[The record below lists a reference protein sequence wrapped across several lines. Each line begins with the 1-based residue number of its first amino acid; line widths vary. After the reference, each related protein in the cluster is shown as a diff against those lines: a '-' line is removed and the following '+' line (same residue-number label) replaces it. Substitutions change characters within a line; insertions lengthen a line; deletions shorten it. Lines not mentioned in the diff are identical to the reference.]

1 MREATSTSSSSRVVL
16 TIPLCHIVW
25 QIQAVGRRRSYSNL
39 PELQERIRSL
49 FGDKGYPEKCG
60 NPVNAAMVCR
70 LGRWP
75 GSPEP
80 AGDRQEALGGSPWV
94 WRCQR

>member
-39 PELQERIRSL
+39 LDLRNRLEYLPTL
-49 FGDKGYPEKCG
+49 FGR
-60 NPVNAAMVCR
+60 VV
-70 LGRWP
+70 
-75 GSPEP
+75 
-80 AGDRQEALGGSPWV
+80 Q
-94 WRCQR
+94 